1 MTIAAIGSIAAGITP
16 VVGAANGA
24 AGTAAAGAANG
35 GSFADAVRKGLEAV
49 SQQEFT
55 ANALTEALASG
66 QPVQIQ
72 DVMAATTK
80 SQLSLDLLVQVRN
93 KALDAYREI
102 TNMQI

>member
-1 MTIAAIGSIAAGITP
+1 MTIAAIGSIASGIAPVAGASGGT
-16 VVGAANGA
+16 AATGA
-24 AGTAAAGAANG
+24 AGR
-35 GSFADAVRKGLEAV
+35 GSFADAVQRGLEAV
-49 SQQEFT
+49 SKQEFQ
-55 ANALTEALASG
+55 ADGLTEALASG

-102 TNMQI
+102 TNMQV

>member
-1 MTIAAIGSIAAGITP
+1 MTIAAIASVASGIAPVAGASGGT
-16 VVGAANGA
+16 AATGA
-24 AGTAAAGAANG
+24 AGGS
-35 GSFADAVRKGLEAV
+35 SFADAMKKGLEAV
-49 SQQEFT
+49 SQQEFQ
-55 ANALTEALASG
+55 ANGLTEALASG

-102 TNMQI
+102 TNMQV

>member
-1 MTIAAIGSIAAGITP
+1 MTIAAIGSIATAITP
-16 VVGAANGA
+16 VAGATG
-24 AGTAAAGAANG
+24 GTAAAGSTG
-35 GSFADAVRKGLEAV
+35 GASFADAMKKGIQSV
-49 SQQEFT
+49 SAQEFQ
-55 ANALTEALASG
+55 ADGLTEALASG

-102 TNMQI
+102 TNMQV

>member
-1 MTIAAIGSIAAGITP
+1 MTIAAIGSIAAGIAP
-16 VVGAANGA
+16 VAGASGGTAATGA
-24 AGTAAAGAANG
+24 AGGS
-35 GSFADAVRKGLEAV
+35 SFADAVKKGLEAV
-49 SQQEFT
+49 SQQEF
-55 ANALTEALASG
+55 AADGLTEALASG

-102 TNMQI
+102 TNLQI

>member
-1 MTIAAIGSIAAGITP
+1 MTIAAIGSIASGITP
-16 VVGAANGA
+16 IAGSG
-24 AGTAAAGAANG
+24 GTAAAGGAG
-35 GSFADAVRKGLEAV
+35 GTSFADVMKKGLESV
-49 SQQEFT
+49 SQSEF
-55 ANALTEALASG
+55 NADGLTQALASG

-102 TNMQI
+102 TTMQI

>member
-1 MTIAAIGSIAAGITP
+1 M
-16 VVGAANGA
+16 
-24 AGTAAAGAANG
+24 
-35 GSFADAVRKGLEAV
+35 
-49 SQQEFT
+49 SQQEFQ
-55 ANALTEALASG
+55 ANGLTEALASG

-102 TNMQI
+102 TSMQI

>member
-1 MTIAAIGSIAAGITP
+1 MTIAAIGSIAAGIAP
-16 VVGAANGA
+16 VAGASG
-24 AGTAAAGAANG
+24 GTAAAGAAG
-35 GSFADAVRKGLEAV
+35 GSTSFADAVKRGLEAV
-49 SQQEFT
+49 SQQEFQ
-55 ANALTEALASG
+55 ANGLTEALASG

-102 TNMQI
+102 TNMQV

>member
-1 MTIAAIGSIAAGITP
+1 MTIPAIGSITSGITP
-16 VVGAANGA
+16 VGGISGGTGATGA
-24 AGTAAAGAANG
+24 TSATGSS
-35 GSFADAVRKGLEAV
+35 SFADAVRKGLESV
-49 SQQEFT
+49 SQQEFS
-55 ANALTEALASG
+55 ADALTQALASG

-102 TNMQI
+102 SNMQV